1 MASDRLLPFVTT
13 VVIAANAVV
22 TTRKNDISHVI
33 AVSKRVYSESDA
45 GDHCGQPALCCSD
58 PWVYLRRAAAAETGL
73 NDSKALTKRIIALW
87 AGNQ

>member
-1 MASDRLLPFVTT
+1 MEFVITD
-13 VVIAANAVV
+13 VIAANAVV

-33 AVSKRVYSESDA
+33 AVSKRVSSESEAGGLRRRPAYCCSEPWLYLQRA
-45 GDHCGQPALCCSD
+45 GDD
-58 PWVYLRRAAAAETGL
+58 ETGL